1 MSGCDGVGSGGF
13 KQANIVA
20 SRAGAKRARA
30 GMNESPLQ
38 DRHQSQG

>member
-20 SRAGAKRARA
+20 SRAGAKRR
-30 GMNESPLQ
+30 NESPLQ

>member
-1 MSGCDGVGSGGF
+1 MSGCDGVGGGGF

-20 SRAGAKRARA
+20 SRRSQAGAGR
-30 GMNESPLQ
+30 NESPLQ